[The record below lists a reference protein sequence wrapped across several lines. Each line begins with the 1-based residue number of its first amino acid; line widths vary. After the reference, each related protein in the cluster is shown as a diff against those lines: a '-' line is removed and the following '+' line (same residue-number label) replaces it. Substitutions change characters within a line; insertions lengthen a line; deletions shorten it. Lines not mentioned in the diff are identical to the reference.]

1 LTLRGELIYLF
12 VMTNELKTKITVAI
26 LNKVAE
32 GLTVRQAIDA
42 VLGSGTVDRVISDVW
57 ETANK
62 GKAV

>member
-1 LTLRGELIYLF
+1 
-12 VMTNELKTKITVAI
+12 MTNELKTKITVAI